1 MNVCNAKI
9 VRKNKNLV
17 EELRVISM
25 AFEFEIGLIA
35 CTIVFIQLI
44 LLNVEI
50 GNKHIG
56 INIEQREI

>member
-1 MNVCNAKI
+1 
-9 VRKNKNLV
+9 
-17 EELRVISM
+17 M